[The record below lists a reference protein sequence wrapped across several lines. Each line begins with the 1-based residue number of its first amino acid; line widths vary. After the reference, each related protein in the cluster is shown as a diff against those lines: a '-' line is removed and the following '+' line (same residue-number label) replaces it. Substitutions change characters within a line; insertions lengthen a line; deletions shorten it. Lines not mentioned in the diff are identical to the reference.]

1 MAEKTPNQQLA
12 EKLLF
17 KPAYVGDK
25 SAAVKQEAHAF
36 AEGYKKFLDA
46 GKTEREVAA
55 ESEQMLKEAGYQQFD
70 PKKTYAPGDKVY
82 FSQLGK
88 AVVASTI
95 GTRSFEDGFHL
106 VIAHTDSPRL
116 DLRPTPLYESDHL
129 SYFKTHYYG
138 GIRKYQWG
146 TMPLAIHG
154 VFSRADGTTVSVNVG
169 EDENDPVFCITDLLP
184 HLSAEQSERKLSDGI
199 RAEELNILIGS
210 DAVDDEEVK
219 EAVKLNTM
227 ILLNEKYGITEK
239 DFARAEIEIVPAYKS
254 RDVGFDRSMIGG
266 YGHDDRVDAYP
277 ALMAEIATKNP
288 AFTTVCVLTDKEEIG
303 SDGVTG
309 MQSMYVFHFMQ
320 ELCRTAGQ
328 DDIIAFRNSV
338 CLSADVTAAYD
349 PSWASAFEPM
359 NGTYAGR
366 GIALFKYTGSRGKSA
381 ANDASAELVGYV
393 TRMMDADDVAWQIG
407 ELGRLDLGGGGTIAK
422 YVANRGIPV
431 IDIGVPVLSM
441 HSPFEVIH
449 KTDLYMAYRA
459 FVLFNQPLSKLL
471 LRTKAPESLPSGRP
485 SGAFCYVVG
494 RGTACSTVRKVKPL
508 SLYHWM
514 MSGRASAVVRVVAE
528 SCISTMH
535 WVCSPVSRTMLRKM
549 VPALGLPPTAS
560 SAQTFQST

>member
-1 MAEKTPNQQLA
+1 MSDTTFMKMNADRYIRMALEEDITSEDISTNCVMPEYQKGQVDLICKQDGVICGLWVFQRVFELLDDTVTFDMKVKEGDFVHAGDLMAVVTGDIRTLLSGERTALNYLQRMSGIATYTHEIAQLLEGSHTTLLDTRKTTPNMRLF
-12 EKLLF
+12 EK
-17 KPAYVGDK
+17 Y
-25 SAAVKQEAHAF
+25 AVK
-36 AEGYKKFLDA
+36 
-46 GKTEREVAA
+46 V
-55 ESEQMLKEAGYQQFD
+55 
-70 PKKTYAPGDKVY
+70 
-82 FSQLGK
+82 
-88 AVVASTI
+88 
-95 GTRSFEDGFHL
+95 
-106 VIAHTDSPRL
+106 
-116 DLRPTPLYESDHL
+116 
-129 SYFKTHYYG
+129 G
-138 GIRKYQWG
+138 GGSNHRY
-146 TMPLAIHG
+146 
-154 VFSRADGTTVSVNVG
+154 N
-169 EDENDPVFCITDLLP
+169 
-184 HLSAEQSERKLSDGI
+184 LSDGVM
-199 RAEELNILIGS
+199 LKDNHIGAAGS
-210 DAVDDEEVK
+210 ITKAVRMAKEYASFVHKIEVEVETLEQVKEACEAGADIIMLDNMTPDKMK

-459 FVLFNQPLSKLL
+459 FVLFNQ
-471 LRTKAPESLPSGRP
+471 A
-485 SGAFCYVVG
+485 
-494 RGTACSTVRKVKPL
+494 
-508 SLYHWM
+508 
-514 MSGRASAVVRVVAE
+514 AE
-528 SCISTMH
+528 
-535 WVCSPVSRTMLRKM
+535 
-549 VPALGLPPTAS
+549 
-560 SAQTFQST
+560 

>member
-1 MAEKTPNQQLA
+1 MSEKVSAKQYAEQLLYKPEYA
-12 EKLLF
+12 ADKQPDVKEK
-17 KPAYVGDK
+17 
-25 SAAVKQEAHAF
+25 AAAF
-36 AEGYKKFLDA
+36 AEGYKNFLDHA
-46 GKTEREVAA
+46 KTEREAA
-55 ESEQMLKEAGYQQFD
+55 ATSEQMLLAAGYKPFE
-70 PKKTYAPGDKVY
+70 PKKTYAPGEKIY
-82 FSQLGK
+82 FIQEHK
-88 AVVASTI
+88 AVVAATI
-95 GTRSFEDGFHL
+95 GQKPFEEGFRL
-106 VIAHTDSPRL
+106 VIAHIDSPRL
-116 DLRPTPLYESDHL
+116 DLRPNPLYESDHL

-184 HLSAEQSERKLSDGI
+184 HLGAEQGERKLSDGI

-254 RDVGFDRSMIGG
+254 RDVGFDRSMIGA

-277 ALMAEIATKNP
+277 ALMAEIATRNP

-309 MQSMYVFHFMQ
+309 MQSMYAFHFMQ

-328 DDIIAFRNSV
+328 DDILAFRHSV

-349 PSWASAFEPM
+349 PTWASAFEPM

-366 GIALFKYTGSRGKSA
+366 GVAIFKYTGGGSKGSA
-381 ANDASAELVGYV
+381 SDACAELVSDI
-393 TRMMDADDVAWQIG
+393 TRMLDNGNVAWQIG

-431 IDIGVPVLSM
+431 LDIGVPVLSM
-441 HSPFEVIH
+441 HAPFEVIH
-449 KTDLYMAYRA
+449 KNDLYMAYRA
-459 FVLFNQPLSKLL
+459 FSLFNN
-471 LRTKAPESLPSGRP
+471 
-485 SGAFCYVVG
+485 
-494 RGTACSTVRKVKPL
+494 
-508 SLYHWM
+508 
-514 MSGRASAVVRVVAE
+514 
-528 SCISTMH
+528 
-535 WVCSPVSRTMLRKM
+535 
-549 VPALGLPPTAS
+549 
-560 SAQTFQST
+560 AQ

>member
-1 MAEKTPNQQLA
+1 MS
-12 EKLLF
+12 EKLSAKQYAEQLLYQ
-17 KPAYVGDK
+17 PEYAADK
-25 SAAVKQEAHAF
+25 QPDVKEKAAAF
-36 AEGYKKFLDA
+36 AEGYKNFLDHA
-46 GKTEREVAA
+46 KTEREAA
-55 ESEQMLKEAGYQQFD
+55 ATSEQMLLAAGYKPFE
-70 PKKTYAPGDKVY
+70 PKKTYAPGEKIY
-82 FSQLGK
+82 FIQEHK
-88 AVVASTI
+88 AVVAATI
-95 GTRSFEDGFHL
+95 GQKPFEEGFRL
-106 VIAHTDSPRL
+106 VIAHIDSPRL
-116 DLRPTPLYESDHL
+116 DLRPNPLYESDHL

-154 VFSRADGTTVSVNVG
+154 VFTRADGSSVSFSVG

-184 HLSAEQSERKLSDGI
+184 HLGAEQNDRKLSDGI
-199 RAEELNILIGS
+199 KAEELNVLIGS
-210 DAVDDEEVK
+210 DAVEEEDVK
-219 EAVKLNTM
+219 EAVKLNTL
-227 ILLNEKYGITEK
+227 ILLHEKYGITER
-239 DFARAEIEIVPAYKS
+239 DFTRAEIEVVPAHKA
-254 RDVGFDRSMIGG
+254 RDVGFDRSMVGG

-277 ALMAEIATKNP
+277 ALMAEIETKNP
-288 AFTTVCVLTDKEEIG
+288 VHTTVCVLTDKEEIG

-320 ELCRTAGQ
+320 LLCRAAGQ
-328 DDIIAFRNSV
+328 DDILAFQNSV

-349 PSWASAFEPM
+349 PSWANAFEPQ

-366 GIALFKYTGSRGKSA
+366 GVAFFKYTGSRGKSA

-459 FVLFNQPLSKLL
+459 FVLFNQ
-471 LRTKAPESLPSGRP
+471 A
-485 SGAFCYVVG
+485 
-494 RGTACSTVRKVKPL
+494 
-508 SLYHWM
+508 
-514 MSGRASAVVRVVAE
+514 AE
-528 SCISTMH
+528 
-535 WVCSPVSRTMLRKM
+535 
-549 VPALGLPPTAS
+549 
-560 SAQTFQST
+560 

>member
-1 MAEKTPNQQLA
+1 
-12 EKLLF
+12 
-17 KPAYVGDK
+17 
-25 SAAVKQEAHAF
+25 
-36 AEGYKKFLDA
+36 
-46 GKTEREVAA
+46 
-55 ESEQMLKEAGYQQFD
+55 
-70 PKKTYAPGDKVY
+70 
-82 FSQLGK
+82 
-88 AVVASTI
+88 
-95 GTRSFEDGFHL
+95 
-106 VIAHTDSPRL
+106 
-116 DLRPTPLYESDHL
+116 
-129 SYFKTHYYG
+129 
-138 GIRKYQWG
+138 
-146 TMPLAIHG
+146 
-154 VFSRADGTTVSVNVG
+154 
-169 EDENDPVFCITDLLP
+169 
-184 HLSAEQSERKLSDGI
+184 
-199 RAEELNILIGS
+199 
-210 DAVDDEEVK
+210 
-219 EAVKLNTM
+219 M

-239 DFARAEIEIVPAYKS
+239 EFMRAEIEITPAYKS
-254 RDVGFDRSMIGG
+254 RDVGFDRSMVGG

-277 ALMAEIATKNP
+277 ALMAEIETKNP
-288 AFTTVCVLTDKEEIG
+288 TYTTVCVLTDKEEIG

-449 KTDLYMAYRA
+449 KTDLYMAYRT
-459 FVLFNQPLSKLL
+459 FSV
-471 LRTKAPESLPSGRP
+471 
-485 SGAFCYVVG
+485 FCQ
-494 RGTACSTVRKVKPL
+494 
-508 SLYHWM
+508 
-514 MSGRASAVVRVVAE
+514 SAD
-528 SCISTMH
+528 
-535 WVCSPVSRTMLRKM
+535 
-549 VPALGLPPTAS
+549 
-560 SAQTFQST
+560 

>member
-1 MAEKTPNQQLA
+1 MS
-12 EKLLF
+12 EKLSAKQYAEQLLY
-17 KPAYVGDK
+17 KPEYAADK
-25 SAAVKQEAHAF
+25 QPDVKEKAAAF
-36 AEGYKKFLDA
+36 AEGYKNFLDHA
-46 GKTEREVAA
+46 KTEREAA
-55 ESEQMLKEAGYQQFD
+55 ATSEQMLLAAGYKPFE
-70 PKKTYAPGDKVY
+70 PKKTYAPGEKIY
-82 FSQLGK
+82 FIQEHK
-88 AVVASTI
+88 AVVAATI
-95 GTRSFEDGFHL
+95 GQKPFEDGFRL
-106 VIAHTDSPRL
+106 VIAHIDSPRL
-116 DLRPTPLYESDHL
+116 DLRPNPLYESDHL

-184 HLSAEQSERKLSDGI
+184 HLGAEQGERKLSDGI

-254 RDVGFDRSMIGG
+254 RDVGFDRSMIGA

-459 FVLFNQPLSKLL
+459 FVLFNQ
-471 LRTKAPESLPSGRP
+471 A
-485 SGAFCYVVG
+485 
-494 RGTACSTVRKVKPL
+494 
-508 SLYHWM
+508 
-514 MSGRASAVVRVVAE
+514 AE
-528 SCISTMH
+528 
-535 WVCSPVSRTMLRKM
+535 
-549 VPALGLPPTAS
+549 
-560 SAQTFQST
+560 

>member
-1 MAEKTPNQQLA
+1 MSEKNKLA
-12 EKLLF
+12 EKLLYAP
-17 KPAYVGDK
+17 KNGYDRLSAEAEKAMEAYCED
-25 SAAVKQEAHAF
+25 
-36 AEGYKKFLDA
+36 YKKFLNN
-46 GKTEREVAA
+46 GKTERLCVEYCIELA
-55 ESEQMLKEAGYQQFD
+55 EKKGFKAYEAGM
-70 PKKTYAPGDKVY
+70 KLSAGDKVY

-88 AVVASTI
+88 AIVASTI

-138 GIRKYQWG
+138 GVRKYQWG
-146 TMPLAIHG
+146 TMPLSIHG
-154 VFSRADGTTVSVNVG
+154 VFTRDDGSTVTVRVG

-184 HLSAEQSERKLSDGI
+184 HLGAEQNARTLKDGI
-199 RAEELNILIGS
+199 KAEELNILIGS
-210 DAVDDEEVK
+210 DAVEDEEVK

-239 DFARAEIEIVPAYKS
+239 EFMRAEIEITPAYKS
-254 RDVGFDRSMIGG
+254 RDVGFDRSMVGS

-277 ALMAEIATKNP
+277 ALVAEIETKNP
-288 AFTTVCVLTDKEEIG
+288 AYTTVCVLTDKEEIG

-309 MQSMYVFHFMQ
+309 MQSMYAFHFMQ
-320 ELCRTAGQ
+320 ELCRAAGQ

-366 GIALFKYTGSRGKSA
+366 GIAIFKYTGSGSKGSA
-381 ANDASAELVGYV
+381 SDACAELVSDI
-393 TRMMDADDVAWQIG
+393 TRMLDKGNVAWQIG

-431 IDIGVPVLSM
+431 LDIGVPVLSM

-449 KTDLYMAYRA
+449 KSDLYMAYRA
-459 FVLFNQPLSKLL
+459 FTLFNN
-471 LRTKAPESLPSGRP
+471 
-485 SGAFCYVVG
+485 
-494 RGTACSTVRKVKPL
+494 
-508 SLYHWM
+508 
-514 MSGRASAVVRVVAE
+514 
-528 SCISTMH
+528 
-535 WVCSPVSRTMLRKM
+535 
-549 VPALGLPPTAS
+549 
-560 SAQTFQST
+560 AQ